1 MVVLDYL
8 LPARPR
14 FEQRIRLTR
23 RMSGLSLAVRTC
35 ETWVE
40 GLLEEENCNGLGDLR
55 KGF

>member
-8 LPARPR
+8 LPARPIL
-14 FEQRIRLTR
+14 EQRIRLT